1 MNTTLH
7 GFTEHGFTEL
17 EYRRIYFFPFL
28 LLELYIPN
36 RNQMAF
42 SVINFLYF

>member
-17 EYRRIYFFPFL
+17 EYRRIY
-28 LLELYIPN
+28 EY
-36 RNQMAF
+36 
-42 SVINFLYF
+42 VIGKKHIINLKII